1 MHYWKLLKESYLQK
15 IFNETEKK
23 IKIEMI
29 DKIKKIDIFNDYL

>member
-1 MHYWKLLKESYLQK
+1 MHYWQLLKESYLQN